1 MKLEFPKRK
10 RGQVSGMKKIQ
21 SHLANFFYHWRK
33 GKNPVQAW
41 HLAKK
46 TF

>member
-1 MKLEFPKRK
+1 MKLQFPKRK
-10 RGQVSGMKKIQ
+10 RGQVSVMKKIQ
-21 SHLANFFYHWRK
+21 SHVSNFIYHWRN